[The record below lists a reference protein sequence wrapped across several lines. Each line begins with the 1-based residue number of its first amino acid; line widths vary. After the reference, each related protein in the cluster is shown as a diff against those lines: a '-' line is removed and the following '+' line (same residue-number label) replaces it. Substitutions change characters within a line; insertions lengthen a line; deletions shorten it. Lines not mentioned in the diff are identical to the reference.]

1 MKDYALIA
9 SLCKDIAR
17 HASQLEAEAQGL
29 GQSVDRYLELKSLLI
44 GYCLKGGDFKIIS
57 KEISKSIQNI
67 GDFDE
72 KGNAIRSSQNHVICM
87 LEYFLMLFNEL
98 VKKD

>member
-17 HASQLEAEAQGL
+17 HASQLEGEAQGL
-29 GQSVDRYLELKSLLI
+29 GQSVDRYLELKSLLTS
-44 GYCLKGGDFKIIS
+44 YCLQGGDFEIIY
-57 KEISKSIQNI
+57 KQIRKSMQNV

-72 KGNAIRSSQNHVICM
+72 KGKAIRSSQNHVICM

-98 VKKD
+98 TKKD

>member
-17 HASQLEAEAQGL
+17 HASQLEGEAQGL
-29 GQSVDRYLELKSLLI
+29 GQSVDRYLELKSLLTS
-44 GYCLKGGDFKIIS
+44 YCLQGGDFEIIH
-57 KEISKSIQNI
+57 KQIRKSMQNV

-72 KGNAIRSSQNHVICM
+72 KGKAIRSSQNHVICM
-87 LEYFLMLFNEL
+87 LEYFLMLLMN
-98 VKKD
+98 